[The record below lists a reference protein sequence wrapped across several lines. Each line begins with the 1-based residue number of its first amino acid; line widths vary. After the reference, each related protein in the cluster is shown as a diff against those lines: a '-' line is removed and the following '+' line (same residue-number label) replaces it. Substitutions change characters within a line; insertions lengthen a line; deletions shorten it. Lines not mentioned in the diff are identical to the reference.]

1 MTLIILI
8 KINKIK
14 LNKNVFMVF
23 LLKKKIKISHTNF
36 IELNFKIY
44 TIYIKSVNKLTQQK
58 KYYLITMIN

>member
-44 TIYIKSVNKLTQQK
+44 TIYIKSVNKLT
-58 KYYLITMIN
+58 